1 MIRRSFYLLLLIL
14 LSGTI
19 CNAQKKFTLIID
31 AGHGGKDPGAV
42 GKLIKEKDITLD
54 IALKFGKMV
63 EENMSDVNVVY
74 TRKTDKFIHV
84 NDRPGIAN
92 KAKGDLFVS
101 IHVDALPP
109 TGKNAQISGA
119 STFTLGMARTNE
131 NLEVAKRENS
141 VILLEDD
148 YETRYEG
155 FDPNKDESYIIFDM
169 LQNTHQAQSIN
180 AASYI
185 QTQLTSH
192 GQRKNRSVRQAGF
205 YVLRSVGMPSILV
218 EAGFITNPEEEK
230 FLSTQNGRKRI
241 AESIYRGFVNY
252 KKDYDKYNET
262 SGITASKESGINK
275 DTQVAGNTGSTGN
288 ARATSSSAGVSTN
301 TVKNEATSHIV
312 YKIQFLSSNSVLKNN
327 DPKLKGIKP
336 VEYYQ
341 EGGLYKYTY
350 GRAKSASELQRE
362 MTEIKKKFKDAFI
375 VRFKDGKRLK

>member
-131 NLEVAKRENS
+131 NLEVAKREN
-141 VILLEDD
+141 
-148 YETRYEG
+148 
-155 FDPNKDESYIIFDM
+155 
-169 LQNTHQAQSIN
+169 
-180 AASYI
+180 
-185 QTQLTSH
+185 
-192 GQRKNRSVRQAGF
+192 
-205 YVLRSVGMPSILV
+205 
-218 EAGFITNPEEEK
+218 
-230 FLSTQNGRKRI
+230 
-241 AESIYRGFVNY
+241 
-252 KKDYDKYNET
+252 
-262 SGITASKESGINK
+262 
-275 DTQVAGNTGSTGN
+275 
-288 ARATSSSAGVSTN
+288 
-301 TVKNEATSHIV
+301 
-312 YKIQFLSSNSVLKNN
+312 
-327 DPKLKGIKP
+327 
-336 VEYYQ
+336 
-341 EGGLYKYTY
+341 
-350 GRAKSASELQRE
+350 
-362 MTEIKKKFKDAFI
+362 
-375 VRFKDGKRLK
+375 